1 LTEHQIQLE
10 IVAVTFATCLKMIL
24 AFLCTM
30 MWFGSLTISP
40 MAIGQEA
47 SQVPQVLR
55 CTKMDREIKIL
66 KTCNLKPSLFAD
78 LGPTCKVPDAMTVD
92 SNNNVLVSIPN
103 FIGYAELGSRI
114 LSIDT
119 NRKITNWFVDL
130 PVSSKTGEVHPMGM
144 EFGPD
149 GNLYVADNQY
159 FTSKDYA
166 SRLLRI
172 VMNDGKPAR
181 CEVVVEGFKLANAV
195 RWKGESVYVS
205 DTFFD
210 LEEQPR
216 QSGVYRI
223 SLEEM
228 KNGLVNLKPGA
239 ADSHLI
245 ARFTTKEGTGEIA
258 GADGLCFDRDGNLYC
273 GNFGDGVVS
282 RTSFDA
288 TGKPVSQTV
297 VIDHP
302 SFTCCDGIVCDPK
315 TNKIYLTNS
324 KLNSVHVYS
333 VDDHSLQVLWENDD
347 DSGATGLLDQ
357 PCEPVIRGD
366 ELIVVNFDM
375 PFPGLKNTVNDDHH
389 TISVFKIR

>member
-1 LTEHQIQLE
+1 MCR
-10 IVAVTFATCLKMIL
+10 VSYFR
-24 AFLCTM
+24 F
-30 MWFGSLTISP
+30 SLTVLLLFTWLAQCDFTP
-40 MAIGQEA
+40 KLIGQEA
-47 SQVPQVLR
+47 TRTSQVPRASKL
-55 CTKMDREIKIL
+55 DRELKIL
-66 KTCNLKPSLFAD
+66 ENANLKPSLFVD

-103 FIGYAELGSRI
+103 FIGYDELGSRI
-114 LSIDT
+114 LSIDM

-130 PVSSKTGEVHPMGM
+130 PKSPTTGEVHPMGM

-172 VMNDGKPAR
+172 VMEGGKPMR

-195 RWKGESVYVS
+195 RWKGNYVYVS

-210 LEEQPR
+210 LEDQPR

-223 SLEEM
+223 GLDEM
-228 KNGLVNLKPGA
+228 KKGLVTLKPA
-239 ADSHLI
+239 ATDFRLI
-245 ARFTTKEGTGEIA
+245 ARYTTKDGTGETA
-258 GADGLCFDRDGNLYC
+258 GADGVCFDRDGNLYC

-288 TGKPVSQTV
+288 TGKPISQTV

-302 SFTCCDGIVCDPK
+302 SFTCCDGIVCDLK

-324 KLNSVHVYS
+324 KLNSVHVYN

-357 PCEPVIRGD
+357 PCEPVIHGD
-366 ELIVVNFDM
+366 ELIIVNFDM

-389 TISVFKIR
+389 TMSVFKIR